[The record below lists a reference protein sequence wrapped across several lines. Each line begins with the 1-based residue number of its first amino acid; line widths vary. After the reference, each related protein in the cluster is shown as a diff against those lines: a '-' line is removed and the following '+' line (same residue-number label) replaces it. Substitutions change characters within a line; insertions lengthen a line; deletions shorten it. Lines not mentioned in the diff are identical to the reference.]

1 MSRTPKPQSVR
12 LGGAVAAL
20 CAGLALSG
28 CGFDA
33 QTLQPYTPA
42 QGVNT
47 DVQSVKVRNLVII
60 ANQSGRGRVSASL
73 VATGNADALAAVSGT
88 AHKPDG
94 SQATALT
101 VTGGN
106 VSLPTNKL
114 VVLTGDGAPTIGVA
128 ASDLRPG
135 LTADLTLQFSS
146 GAQTKLTVPVVSAAD
161 PHYAAAAPEL
171 AG

>member
-1 MSRTPKPQSVR
+1 MTRTPKPQSVR
-12 LGGAVAAL
+12 LAAIAVTL
-20 CAGLALSG
+20 GAGLALSG

-33 QTLQPYTPA
+33 QTLQSYTPA

-47 DVQSVKVRNLVII
+47 DVQTVKVRNLVII
-60 ANQSGRGRVSASL
+60 ANEAGRGRVSASI
-73 VATGNADALAAVSGT
+73 VSADKADALTSVAGN

-94 SQATALT
+94 SEAAALT
-101 VTGGN
+101 VTGGS
-106 VSLPTNKL
+106 VALPANKL
-114 VVLTGDGAPTIGVA
+114 VVLTGDGAPALGVA
-128 ASDLRPG
+128 ASGLRPG

-146 GAQTKLTVPVVSAAD
+146 GAQAKLTVPVVSHTD